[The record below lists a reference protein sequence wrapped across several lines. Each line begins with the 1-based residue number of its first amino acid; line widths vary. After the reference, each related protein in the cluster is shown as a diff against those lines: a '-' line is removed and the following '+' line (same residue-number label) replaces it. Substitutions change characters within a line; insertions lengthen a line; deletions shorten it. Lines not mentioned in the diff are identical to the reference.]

1 MTHNCYNLLKPC
13 LFTYSFT
20 ASTLK
25 IWEGH
30 ASSWVTLLSNI
41 TNNNRKR
48 RATWAYYPPQCSM
61 AVFDHLEKLRLGFC
75 FNILK
80 PSGRHS
86 CLGGYKPII
95 HLWEK
100 KNPQQH
106 KLFSWDLVY
115 EQSTLNVN
123 PLHQFLCQRVYLCRF
138 VTGMLKSSACSLI
151 VEQRIGIHP
160 WICNYQVYS
169 GAVWILFAW
178 KKEVIRISDLC
189 FRQQFFF
196 L

>member
-20 ASTLK
+20 APTLK

-30 ASSWVTLLSNI
+30 ASSWVTLLSNS

-48 RATWAYYPPQCSM
+48 RATWAYYPPQCSI
-61 AVFDHLEKLRLGFC
+61 AIFGHLENWDFGSC

-86 CLGGYKPII
+86 CLGGYKPFI

-106 KLFSWDLVY
+106 KLFSLGVLLRSCLWAEHIECEPSAAVALSEGLSVSVCNRNVKVFLLQLDCRAKNWNP
-115 EQSTLNVN
+115 SLN
-123 PLHQFLCQRVYLCRF
+123 L
-138 VTGMLKSSACSLI
+138 
-151 VEQRIGIHP
+151 
-160 WICNYQVYS
+160 
-169 GAVWILFAW
+169 
-178 KKEVIRISDLC
+178 
-189 FRQQFFF
+189 
-196 L
+196 